1 MLGNEKCTELLRSR
15 RERERER
22 ERERHRRTSES
33 NWLDMECWSCYG
45 TPNRNRS
52 PKDRSSL
59 SRCLNVGLFF
69 KLPQNICIF
78 IFRTNFFI
86 ILRSTFIGHLL
97 FLFLSSFF
105 QNENS
110 KNTSIFT
117 TFNMLWLVKKLQN
130 QTVLMVDLAI
140 CLTTHNLS
148 FQYVIRI
155 YMNLVGSIK
164 KC

>member
-1 MLGNEKCTELLRSR
+1 MLKLLWHTEQKSFAKG
-15 RERERER
+15 
-22 ERERHRRTSES
+22 SFI
-33 NWLDMECWSCYG
+33 
-45 TPNRNRS
+45 
-52 PKDRSSL
+52 SL
-59 SRCLNVGLFF
+59 SLSECRTVFQTSSKYMYIYISC
-69 KLPQNICIF
+69 
-78 IFRTNFFI
+78 TNFFI

-148 FQYVIRI
+148 FQYVVRI
-155 YMNLVGSIK
+155 CMNLVGSIK